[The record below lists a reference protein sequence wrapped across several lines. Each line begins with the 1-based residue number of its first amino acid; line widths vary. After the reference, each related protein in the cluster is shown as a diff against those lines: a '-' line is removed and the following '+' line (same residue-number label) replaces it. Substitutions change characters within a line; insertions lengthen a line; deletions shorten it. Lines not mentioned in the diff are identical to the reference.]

1 MIKLVKVHICSHFI
15 LLLEVSVRAV
25 VCHLKF
31 PVWKGTL
38 IGTETK
44 NKISDAIILRRLLS
58 FWYFILAFHFV
69 YMISLFACVDLFS
82 SLSLSLSLFLSRGSF
97 LFQNRFSSDVL
108 PFYNFYLFR
117 RCCFVPVGPDESVE
131 VSPDLKWSHHGT
143 KIATLLLSFSLSL
156 SLIHSL
162 SLSLS
167 IYLYLSL
174 SPPFHFF
181 LSSISFKFLL
191 L

>member
-1 MIKLVKVHICSHFI
+1 VIKLVKVHICSHFI

-82 SLSLSLSLFLSRGSF
+82 SLSLSLFLSRGSF

-162 SLSLS
+162 SLSL
-167 IYLYLSL
+167 YLSL
-174 SPPFHFF
+174 SISLSSVSFF
-181 LSSISFKFLL
+181 LSSISFKSLL